1 MRSQKNAILSF
12 LAIVFSV
19 TAPPLTTH
27 AQTPDNP
34 IDWEYGPT
42 VGKLGNIAEISIPK
56 GYKFTEKAG
65 TQKLL
70 ELTQNPADGN
80 ELGALVPV
88 VGENEDIW
96 FVVFEFDASGYV
108 RDNDKDSLDAN
119 AMLSSVQKAT
129 EESNKSREEKG
140 WIPFHVK
147 GWSHQP
153 FYDPRTNNLTW
164 AILGYSQEAGKPEE
178 DAVNYSVRLLG
189 RQGVMKVDLVLSPK
203 QVGEVL
209 PHFDNLL
216 SGFSFVPGQTYG
228 DWRSGDKVAEYGL
241 TALVVGGAA
250 AAAVK
255 TGLLLKFWK
264 LIVAAFVALGAFL
277 KRALNYI
284 KRLLTGRASDETPQR
299 E

>member
-1 MRSQKNAILSF
+1 MPRTNAVVRLFAISL
-12 LAIVFSV
+12 LAAGVQVV
-19 TAPPLTTH
+19 TG
-27 AQTPDNP
+27 AQTPEKP
-34 IDWEYGPT
+34 IDWKYGPT
-42 VGKLGNIAEISIPK
+42 IGTLGDVAQISIPD
-56 GYKFTEKAG
+56 GYKFTDSAG

-70 ELTQNPADGN
+70 ELTQNPADGH

-88 VGENEDIW
+88 VGQNDEVW
-96 FVVFEFDASGYV
+96 FVIFEFDDSGYV
-108 RDNDKDSLDAN
+108 RDTEKDSLNAN
-119 AMLSSVQKAT
+119 AMLASIQKAT
-129 EESNKSREEKG
+129 EDSNKAREEKG
-140 WIPFHVK
+140 WIQFHVK

-164 AILGYSQEAGKPEE
+164 AITGYSQEAGKPEE
-178 DAVNYSVRLLG
+178 DSVNYSVRLLG
-189 RQGVMKVDLVLSPK
+189 RQGVMKVDLVISPK
-203 QVGEVL
+203 QVDEVL
-209 PHFDNLL
+209 PHFDGLL

-228 DWRSGDKVAEYGL
+228 DWRSGDKVAKYGL

-277 KRALNYI
+277 KRVLNYI